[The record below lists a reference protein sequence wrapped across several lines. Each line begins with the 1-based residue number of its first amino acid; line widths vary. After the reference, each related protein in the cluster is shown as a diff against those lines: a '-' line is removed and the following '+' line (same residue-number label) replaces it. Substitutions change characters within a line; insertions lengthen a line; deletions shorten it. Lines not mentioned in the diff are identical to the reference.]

1 MFVKSGDG
9 GTRMI
14 HIAIVDDD
22 EKSRRTLCDYA
33 DRYQEEYNEKL
44 KITTFADGAEIAEEY
59 KAEYDIIILDIQMR
73 FMDGMRAAELI
84 RKLDSDVI
92 LIFITNMAQYA
103 LKGYEVQAMNY
114 LLKPVTYF
122 AFSQEINKAVAYI
135 KERKKAYIYVR
146 IESGLLRL
154 NVEDIVYLESKK
166 HQIIVHTTSDSFS
179 TRDSM
184 KNMEQM
190 LAAYHFVRC
199 NNCYLVNL
207 RYVEGVVQNN
217 VIIAGDELQISRPR
231 KKQFMDALADY
242 IGGGR

>member
-1 MFVKSGDG
+1 
-9 GTRMI
+9 MI
-14 HIAIVDDD
+14 HLAIVDDD
-22 EKSRRTLCDYA
+22 EKSRTTMRDYA
-33 DRYQEEYNEKL
+33 ERYQEEFQEKL
-44 KITTFADGAEIAEEY
+44 KITTFADGADIADEY

-84 RKLDSDVI
+84 RKMDSDVI

-122 AFSQEINKAVAYI
+122 AFSQEIQKAVGYI
-135 KERKKAYIYVR
+135 RERKKKYFFIRVENGM
-146 IESGLLRL
+146 IRL
-154 NVEDIVYLESKK
+154 DSEDVLYLESKK
-166 HQIIVHTTSDSFS
+166 HQIIIHTQKESYS

-184 KNMEQM
+184 KNLEQT
-190 LAAYHFVRC
+190 LSSYNFVRC

-207 RYVEGVVQNN
+207 AYVEGVVQNS
-217 VIIAGDELQISRPR
+217 VIVAGDELQISRPR

-242 IGGGR
+242 VGGSV

>member
-1 MFVKSGDG
+1 
-9 GTRMI
+9 MI
-14 HIAIVDDD
+14 HLAIVDDD
-22 EKSRRTLCDYA
+22 EKSRMTMRDYA
-33 DRYQEEYNEKL
+33 ERYQEEFQEKL
-44 KITTFADGAEIAEEY
+44 KITTFADGADIADEY

-84 RKLDSDVI
+84 RKMDSDVI

-122 AFSQEINKAVAYI
+122 AFSQEIQKAVGYI
-135 KERKKAYIYVR
+135 RERKKKYFFIRVENGM
-146 IESGLLRL
+146 IRL
-154 NVEDIVYLESKK
+154 ASEDVLYLESKK
-166 HQIIVHTTSDSFS
+166 HQIIIHTQKESYS

-184 KNMEQM
+184 KNLEQT
-190 LAAYHFVRC
+190 LSAYNYVRC

-207 RYVEGVVQNN
+207 AYVEGVVQNS
-217 VIIAGDELQISRPR
+217 VIVAGDELQISRPR

-242 IGGGR
+242 VGGTV

>member
-1 MFVKSGDG
+1 
-9 GTRMI
+9 MI
-14 HIAIVDDD
+14 HLAIVDDD
-22 EKSRRTLCDYA
+22 EKSRMTMRDYA
-33 DRYQEEYNEKL
+33 ERYQEEFQEKL
-44 KITTFADGAEIAEEY
+44 KITTFADGADIADEY

-84 RKLDSDVI
+84 RKMDSDVI

-122 AFSQEINKAVAYI
+122 AFSQEIQKAVGYI
-135 KERKKAYIYVR
+135 RERKKKYFFIRVENGM
-146 IESGLLRL
+146 IRL
-154 NVEDIVYLESKK
+154 ASEDVLYLESKK
-166 HQIIVHTTSDSFS
+166 HQIIIHTQKESYS

-184 KNMEQM
+184 KNLEQT
-190 LAAYHFVRC
+190 LSAYNYVRC

-207 RYVEGVVQNN
+207 AYVEGVVQNS
-217 VIIAGDELQISRPR
+217 VIVAGDELQISRPR

-242 IGGGR
+242 VGGSV

>member
-1 MFVKSGDG
+1 
-9 GTRMI
+9 MI
-14 HIAIVDDD
+14 HLAIVDDD
-22 EKSRRTLCDYA
+22 EKSRMTMRDYA
-33 DRYQEEYNEKL
+33 ERYQEEFQEKL
-44 KITTFADGAEIAEEY
+44 KITTFADGADIADEY

-84 RKLDSDVI
+84 RKMDSDVI

-122 AFSQEINKAVAYI
+122 AFSQEIQKAVGYI
-135 KERKKAYIYVR
+135 RERKKKYFFIRVENGM
-146 IESGLLRL
+146 IRL
-154 NVEDIVYLESKK
+154 ASEDVLYLESKK
-166 HQIIVHTTSDSFS
+166 HQIIIHTQKESYS

-184 KNMEQM
+184 KNLEQT
-190 LAAYHFVRC
+190 LSAYNFVRC

-207 RYVEGVVQNN
+207 AYVEGVVQNS
-217 VIIAGDELQISRPR
+217 VIVAGDELQISRPR

-242 IGGGR
+242 VGGSV